1 MPNRSGSDPLPPP
14 QMDED
19 LISGL
24 PDDVLRAVLVR
35 LGSARAAARTSV
47 LSRRWRCVWAHMP
60 EILLKKDLEVALPAP
75 PASFLDAVDS
85 ALAGCLAPALER
97 HCITTLADPAIP
109 VPAGCVAPWLRFAAE
124 RVVGE
129 LCLIMHPLSPLD
141 TEEAE
146 LELAVCAG
154 AKTIH
159 LSDSLYSQWRLRLQ
173 PAGLFKALTALSIRG
188 KMEGSE
194 LTTLVCTRC
203 PRLRSLDLSGR
214 LVAVADVSILSD
226 SLCSLAY
233 YVRNTQRLLVVT
245 PRLEKLALSP
255 SDDDCD
261 DASILIS
268 APKVGKLRWLGTYDP
283 RYHRFSDVSRHLV
296 LLVTGE
302 LSLVASLTRQ
312 LDEVDML
319 TLLLHIR
326 VEAGYQSFL
335 DATKKMFKC
344 KTLSVMLLCKPHG
357 LASVILH
364 LFRSC
369 NSMRKFSL
377 TLHSCGSLEHPCPS
391 SCPCCS
397 EDSRRVDNIDLGSL
411 EEVEIS
417 SSKFSQEELEFV
429 ELLSKCN
436 ATFLKK
442 LVINYWAPATP
453 ETKEVLEKVRSTCR
467 PNVEAE
473 FYVFPDGPNGRWVRF
488 E

>member
-60 EILLKKDLEVALPAP
+60 EILLKNDLEVALPAP
-75 PASFLDAVDS
+75 PASFLDAVDG

-97 HCITTLADPAIP
+97 LCITALADPAIP
-109 VPAGCVAPWLRFAAE
+109 VPAGRVAPWLRFAAE

-154 AKTIH
+154 AKTIQ
-159 LSDSLYSQWRLRLQ
+159 LSLYLQCRLRLQ

-233 YVRNTQRLLVVT
+233 YVRNTQRLQVVT
-245 PRLEKLALSP
+245 PRLEELALSP

-283 RYHRFSDVSRHLV
+283 RYHRFRDVSRHLV
-296 LLVTGE
+296 LLEIHRSAV
-302 LSLVASLTRQ
+302 SLIRQ
-312 LDEVDML
+312 FYEVDVL
-319 TLLLHIR
+319 ELNLFILG
-326 VEAGYQSFL
+326 VLGYQAFL
-335 DATKKMFKC
+335 DDINNLFKC
-344 KTLSVMLLCKPHG
+344 KTLMVSLVWNHHD
-357 LASVILH
+357 LAPVILH
-364 LFRSC
+364 IFRSC
-369 NSMRKFSL
+369 NNMRKFSL
-377 TLHSCGSLEHPCPS
+377 SLFHDNKEHPCPS

-397 EDSRRVDNIDLGSL
+397 EESRKIDDIDLGSL
-411 EEVEIS
+411 EEKPRRYLRRSAACGDQMLKSNSMCFEMDDHVAGQADS
-417 SSKFSQEELEFV
+417 LEPRM
-429 ELLSKCN
+429 
-436 ATFLKK
+436 
-442 LVINYWAPATP
+442 I
-453 ETKEVLEKVRSTCR
+453 
-467 PNVEAE
+467 
-473 FYVFPDGPNGRWVRF
+473 
-488 E
+488 